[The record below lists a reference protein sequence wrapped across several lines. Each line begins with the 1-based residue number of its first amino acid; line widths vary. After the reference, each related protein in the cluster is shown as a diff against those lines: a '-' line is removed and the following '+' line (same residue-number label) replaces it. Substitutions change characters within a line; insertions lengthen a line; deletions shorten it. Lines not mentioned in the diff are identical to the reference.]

1 VKRPRTHRTF
11 AALAALSPAL
21 FACAAARLSSQ
32 PLAAPPDRRG
42 PTVLVVEP
50 FFEVSQWTTTRQAER
65 ATVYT
70 PGGYGGSPYG
80 YSPYN
85 SFYGGP
91 MAPAGMPVTTTIY
104 RDVPDKPPVSRVP
117 ALAAEQQMVIRE
129 IQRLRP
135 NWQVLSTSAVQALS
149 GPMTLVRVILGDSL
163 MTDSD
168 RTLKNMVSFIGLGI
182 PAIFTKV
189 HETVTVQGGMIR
201 YETDADAIKGH
212 LLRYATQPDFAV
224 DTRGMTAAN
233 QTFGLDVSYEEGVFG
248 PDVARDRAVVEGF
261 AQRLALAVVALA
273 ESQQPP

>member
-1 VKRPRTHRTF
+1 VKRFRTLRNI
-11 AALAALSPAL
+11 AALAALAPSL
-21 FACAAARLSSQ
+21 LGCAAARLTGP
-32 PLAAPPDRRG
+32 PLLPPPDRRG

-50 FFEVSQWTTTRQAER
+50 FFEMSQWTTTRVSER
-65 ATVYT
+65 ATIN
-70 PGGYGGSPYG
+70 PGYAGGGYG

-91 MAPAGMPVTTTIY
+91 MAPAGMPVTTTVY
-104 RDVPDKPPVSRVP
+104 HDVPDKPPVSRVP
-117 ALAAEQQMVIRE
+117 ALAAEQQIVIRE

-149 GPMTLVRVILGDSL
+149 GPMTMVRVILGDSL

-168 RTLKNMVSFIGLGI
+168 RSLKNMLCFIGLGI

-224 DTRGMTAAN
+224 DTRAMTASN

-248 PDVARDRAVVEGF
+248 PDGPRDGAVVQGF
-261 AQRLALAVVALA
+261 AQRLALAIVALV
-273 ESQQPP
+273 ESQQAP